1 MDGIF
6 ETLKALENNPE
17 AMDDFI
23 KKYEPFILKSASKTC
38 KRYITKSD
46 DEWSIALFAFHKAMQ
61 NYKDDKGSFFTFS
74 ERIIHNA
81 LVDYFRKQGKFHQ
94 EIQVE
99 ILPETKEVSTVKV
112 DIKDEIDSINPV
124 LKSYNISFMDL
135 TEVSPKA
142 KKTKEAC
149 SKVVVYLLDHPL
161 LINHMQEEKQLPIKI
176 IQKNLKLPRKLLE
189 RHRKYIIAV
198 VEILK
203 GDYPYLSEYLKDL
216 KGGSK

>member
-6 ETLKALENNPE
+6 KTLKALENNPK

-46 DEWSIALFAFHKAMQ
+46 DEWSIALFAFHKAIQ

-112 DIKDEIDSINPV
+112 DIKDEINSITPV

-135 TEVSPKA
+135 TLVSPKA